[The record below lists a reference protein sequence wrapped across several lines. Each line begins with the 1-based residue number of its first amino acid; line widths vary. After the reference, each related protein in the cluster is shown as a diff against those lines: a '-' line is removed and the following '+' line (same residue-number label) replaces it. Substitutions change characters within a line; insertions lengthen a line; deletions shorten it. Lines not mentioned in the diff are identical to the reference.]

1 MHREPGYYIP
11 SVDEDVLDIRSAYI
25 LTNQTALHI
34 KASKE
39 FIDVYGT
46 KRQPGDEWLILKEK
60 VDNHIL
66 DAYEDLINVVDITV
80 LASNQYCI
88 I

>member
-1 MHREPGYYIP
+1 
-11 SVDEDVLDIRSAYI
+11 

-39 FIDVYGT
+39 FVDVYGT